1 MLFTMKNTCS
11 VSESEVFHP
20 TPAKLTSIFRR
31 VFPNAQ
37 APRKP
42 KHLHAHTI
50 INQNTHLQ
58 RHRSQATPDEATPRI
73 RLLDPHSTMATST
86 NHPPFPSRAYNN
98 NLPTRP
104 TQPYASTTPYN
115 NPSGGNN
122 NPTPFAQQPPPQ
134 NQQQQQ
140 PHQQREASRLEAQR
154 LERLSRERREASAA
168 QLLESLSEEQREEIN
183 EAFSLFDLDKDGHI
197 DYHELKVALKALGF
211 DLPKSEI
218 LAELQAQGIPASQVH
233 GNGKAPVVSE
243 GGGASFLG
251 PGRLL
256 LPHVSFVNMAA
267 GRISNRDPQEEIL
280 RAFELFD
287 AEGKGRIE
295 LDDLRRVA
303 RELGEG
309 LQDEEL
315 VAMIEEFD
323 VRGEGGIDRD
333 AFLGICLGT

>member
-1 MLFTMKNTCS
+1 
-11 VSESEVFHP
+11 
-20 TPAKLTSIFRR
+20 
-31 VFPNAQ
+31 
-37 APRKP
+37 
-42 KHLHAHTI
+42 
-50 INQNTHLQ
+50 
-58 RHRSQATPDEATPRI
+58 
-73 RLLDPHSTMATST
+73 MATSQ
-86 NHPPFPSRAYNN
+86 NHPAFPSRSYNT
-98 NLPTRP
+98 NLPTRQN
-104 TQPYASTTPYN
+104 QPYTSTTPY
-115 NPSGGNN
+115 GGAA
-122 NPTPFAQQPPPQ
+122 TPFAAPPAQPQQQ
-134 NQQQQQ
+134 AQQQQQ
-140 PHQQREASRLEAQR
+140 PQQTHQQREAARLEAQR
-154 LERLSRERREASAA
+154 QERLERERREASAA

-211 DLPKSEI
+211 DLPKTEI
-218 LAELQAQGIPASQVH
+218 LQMLQAHGIPASQIH
-233 GNGKAPVVSE
+233 GNGKAA
-243 GGGASFLG
+243 GGAVGEGASFLG

-256 LPHVSFVNMAA
+256 LPHVAFVNIAA
-267 GRISNRDPQEEIL
+267 GRISARDPREEIL

-295 LDDLRRVA
+295 LEDLRRVA